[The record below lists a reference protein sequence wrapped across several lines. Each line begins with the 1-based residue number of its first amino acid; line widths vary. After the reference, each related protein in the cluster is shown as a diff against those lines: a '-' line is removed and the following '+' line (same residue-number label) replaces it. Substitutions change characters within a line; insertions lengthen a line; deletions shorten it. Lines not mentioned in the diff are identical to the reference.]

1 MTACYVVKSSLYSI
15 IINGFAW
22 PVVVAALGTVCF
34 ACFAWGTVH
43 HFARKAGEESWA
55 RIISLLS
62 LLGMALFLSRT
73 LSGQLSPG
81 WVVACLLF
89 VLSIGLW
96 TWSFAATRMTPPTL
110 AFTGDEPRLV
120 LSSGPYRWVRH
131 PFYCAYLLF
140 WVGTAVATQGIVG
153 WTFAL
158 VFSAVYL
165 AAARYE
171 EGKFARSAFAAC
183 YSAYALR
190 TGMFHPR
197 LWTNLR
203 CSSSK

>member
-1 MTACYVVKSSLYSI
+1 VACYMVKASPYLVI
-15 IINGFAW
+15 IDVFTW
-22 PVVVAALGTVCF
+22 PVVVAALGTICF
-34 ACFAWGTVH
+34 ACFTWGTVC
-43 HFARKAGEESWA
+43 HFVRKAGQENGAWV
-55 RIISLLS
+55 ISLLS
-62 LLGMALFLSRT
+62 LSGLALFLART
-73 LSGQLSPG
+73 LSGQLSQG

-96 TWSFAATRMTPPTL
+96 AWTLVTTRVTPPTL
-110 AFTGDEPRLV
+110 AFTGDEPRFLV
-120 LSSGPYRWVRH
+120 SSGPYRWVRH

-140 WVGTAVATQGIVG
+140 WVGTAMATQGIVG
-153 WTFAL
+153 WAFAL
-158 VFSAVYL
+158 VIGAVYL

-171 EGKFARSAFAAC
+171 EGKFARSAYATC

-197 LWTNLR
+197 LWTSSR